1 MAEEVVV
8 ALQAV
13 EVVAAS
19 QDATHP
25 ATRVE
30 GCTIL
35 KLHAMDRGIRTS
47 LSCNQVLPHTH
58 C

>member
-19 QDATHP
+19 QDAPRP

-30 GCTIL
+30 SCTIL
-35 KLHAMDRGIRTS
+35 KLRVTDQGMRTGR
-47 LSCNQVLPHTH
+47 
-58 C
+58 